1 MTFAFDD
8 LNERGLRDGLIE
20 LADIRRSI
28 KGRLQDAETQA
39 SVQESAA
46 NALRKV
52 EALLGQVEGH
62 MRGRLEVI
70 ERKKKQEQT
79 T

>member
-39 SVQESAA
+39 SVHETAA

-52 EALLGQVEGH
+52 EALLVQVEMH
-62 MRGRLEVI
+62 MRGRLEMI
-70 ERKKKQEQT
+70 ERKKKDMQT
-79 T
+79 

>member
-1 MTFAFDD
+1 MTFDD

-39 SVQESAA
+39 SVHETAA

-52 EALLGQVEGH
+52 EALLAQVEAH
-62 MRGRLEVI
+62 MRGRLEQI
-70 ERKKKQEQT
+70 ERKKKDAQT
-79 T
+79 

>member
-1 MTFAFDD
+1 MVFDD

-39 SVQESAA
+39 SVHETAA

-52 EALLGQVEGH
+52 EALLAQVDGH
-62 MRGRLEVI
+62 MSGRLEAI
-70 ERKKKQEQT
+70 ERKKKSQAYAP
-79 T
+79 

>member
-1 MTFAFDD
+1 MTFDD

-39 SVQESAA
+39 AVQEAAA

-52 EALLGQVEGH
+52 EALLAQVEMH
-62 MRGRLEVI
+62 MRGRLEMI
-70 ERKKKQEQT
+70 ERKKKDAQT
-79 T
+79 